1 MSLILIAENSLSM
14 AKAEAQKLAAFGHEC
29 LIAQN
34 FSEALSIF
42 QESPPALVLTESYLG
57 DGHGLDLARQ
67 LLQLKSKAPIIMAT
81 ALGNEE
87 LAAEFFSLG
96 GFAYILKTPDYLVK
110 LPQIV
115 ENALN
120 RKTEQAKRQEKNMQT
135 RRLEAQNELSAW
147 LAHNFKNILA
157 ASLGS
162 LQLINL
168 QNDGQSKEKQI
179 EYLADSQDSLKKAL
193 QLLEQLE
200 EMTQGGAGE
209 AEKLIVAEEVDGAWE
224 RVRRKLLNAAKSKGE
239 NEERAME
246 NFFEQLAFL
255 NATRS
260 LPPQFMV
267 RRDLASIL
275 EAVLQNA
282 VEAVMQVEQ
291 ARILVRG
298 EIKDGKLEIIVRDNG
313 RGMNE
318 QVLQHALEPLFSTK
332 GEVGVGLSLSLVQ
345 SLLTR
350 HGGAVELKSVPN
362 QGCTALMTWADI

>member
-1 MSLILIAENSLSM
+1 MSLVLIAENSLSM
-14 AKAEAQKLAAFGHEC
+14 AKTEAQKLTSSGYEC

-42 QESPPALVLTESYLG
+42 QESQPDLVLTESYLA

-67 LLQLKSKAPIIMAT
+67 LLQLKPEAPIIMAT

-87 LAAEFFSLG
+87 LATEFLSLG
-96 GFAYILKTPDYLVK
+96 GFAYIIKMPDYLSS

-115 ENALN
+115 ENALT
-120 RKTEQAKRQEKNMQT
+120 RKLEQAERQEKNLQT

-147 LAHNFKNILA
+147 LAHNFKNILS
-157 ASLGS
+157 ASIGS

-168 QNDGQSKEKQI
+168 QNAEQSKEKQL
-179 EYLADSQDSLKKAL
+179 EYLADCQDSLNKAL
-193 QLLEQLE
+193 KLLEQLE

-224 RVRRKLLNAAKSKGE
+224 RVCRKLINAAKSRGE
-239 NEERAME
+239 DDGREME
-246 NFFEQLAFL
+246 IFFGQLAFL

-267 RRDLASIL
+267 RRDFASVL

-282 VEAVMQVEQ
+282 VEAVTLVNP

-313 RGMNE
+313 RGMDEN
-318 QVLQHALEPLFSTK
+318 VLQHALEPLFSTK

-350 HGGAVELKSVPN
+350 HGGTIELKSVPS
-362 QGCTALMTWADI
+362 QGSTALMTWADI